1 MLLVRVYWHQNSGK
15 STSTLMPLASLNIRL
30 GALEEHIMAS
40 FIVSLAT
47 RNTIAVVFLNPYGLQ
62 SVSICGVSV
71 HSNITLS
78 IAYEISKLRLLQY
91 WANRNLTHTAD
102 WEVIDLTSFKRA
114 QDNTNIRM
122 SHFIT
127 KYMSNT
133 LSTMP
138 IIIYSLASNNR
149 RNS

>member
-1 MLLVRVYWHQNSGK
+1 MSLVRVYWHQNSGK
-15 STSTLMPLASLNIRL
+15 SPPTLMPLASLNIRL
-30 GALEEHIMAS
+30 GTLEEHIMTS
-40 FIVSLAT
+40 FIVSPAT

-62 SVSICGVSV
+62 SVSIRGVSV

-122 SHFIT
+122 AHFIT

-138 IIIYSLASNNR
+138 ILHI
-149 RNS
+149 